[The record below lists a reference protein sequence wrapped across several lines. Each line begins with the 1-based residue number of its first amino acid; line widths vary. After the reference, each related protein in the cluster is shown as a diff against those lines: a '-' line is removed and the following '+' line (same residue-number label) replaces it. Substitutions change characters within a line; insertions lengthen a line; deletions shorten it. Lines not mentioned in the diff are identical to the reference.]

1 MSGTAWCNVNF
12 LLTPYALLFNNSFCY
27 SIILSRLEQGLDS
40 DLFLLQCCAALY
52 SSEFFVRT
60 IQERFG
66 LSNYTSLELGE
77 QNEEALVLH
86 YHRVQSSHTW
96 GFSFSIAIAIYHA
109 KDDTA
114 NDMECGHHERG
125 IRESDSEGE
134 EYDHL
139 LNVGGSCG
147 QLIIPFLQLPP

>member
-1 MSGTAWCNVNF
+1 MPNKMNVQ
-12 LLTPYALLFNNSFCY
+12 LCSPVSSSL
-27 SIILSRLEQGLDS
+27 RLEQGLDS
-40 DLFLLQCCAALY
+40 DLFLLQCCAALS